1 MSPSDGNIHRRKD
14 DAQLPAVAEHCAKT
28 STPFWPLGGARAPW
42 FAWSYFAPQR
52 APRLSQNQESAT
64 TFRSLKP
71 LCQRHGGPAGVRRS
85 DTICVYCNTACA
97 GDCWGKQ
104 QDKEIGRLKRKLVE
118 VEAREE
124 RLLKQANTRE
134 EGHIVSL
141 VNCYTELDTALLF
154 LPAPGCSCPPPP
166 PSPPSPPP
174 LARVKRSTKWRE
186 KVREKVREQVRG
198 KVREKVR
205 DKVRERLR
213 EKFVNKFVNKSVN
226 KFVNKT

>member
-1 MSPSDGNIHRRKD
+1 MRPS
-14 DAQLPAVAEHCAKT
+14 
-28 STPFWPLGGARAPW
+28 GGARAPW

-71 LCQRHGGPAGVRRS
+71 LCQRHCGPAGVRRS

-154 LPAPGCSCPPPP
+154 LPAPGVLAAASRAKELLHMGFGLPEHDEGVNAEEHWCITGVGPRVWMEGVEVNEKTGLRYKVVGVQNEGKDDGMLVEN
-166 PSPPSPPP
+166 P
-174 LARVKRSTKWRE
+174 LS
-186 KVREKVREQVRG
+186 
-198 KVREKVR
+198 
-205 DKVRERLR
+205 
-213 EKFVNKFVNKSVN
+213 
-226 KFVNKT
+226 